1 MSVNINHAEQIQAL
15 ADLTRLRLLNLLTQA
30 KEICVCEL
38 VDALGL
44 QQYAVS
50 RHLHILAQAGF
61 VEDRKVGKWV
71 YYRIAPDLKPCQ
83 RTLLQA
89 VGEMREDWPKFRED
103 EERAARRLKLRRNGV
118 CCVGIVTRISEAP
131 PREEEEEHAWIG

>member
-1 MSVNINHAEQIQAL
+1 MYTVMDHVERIQSL
-15 ADLTRLRLLNLLTQA
+15 ADATRLRLLNLLLQA
-30 KEICVCEL
+30 REICVCEL
-38 VDALGL
+38 VDALAL
-44 QQYAVS
+44 PQYAIS

-83 RTLLQA
+83 RTLLRA

-103 EERAARRLKLRRNGV
+103 EERAARRLKLR
-118 CCVGIVTRISEAP
+118 
-131 PREEEEEHAWIG
+131 